1 MTFRGHGWHAHNSVP
16 LKRKEINKIT
26 IFEAV
31 SGLKIES
38 AKPSEAM
45 NNAVTSLSLGNN
57 SGQATM

>member
-16 LKRKEINKIT
+16 FRKEINKIT